1 MEYQYIV
8 NPATNRKCRVDTA
21 LGKRIIKN
29 YANTITGGGKNKT
42 GAAGGAPGAAEL
54 KTVNIQVD
62 KRLLK
67 LSNKVQAQDLLNKM
81 AMTLYGKPIDECLGK
96 AQNLVKGWKKLRVIV
111 HLPPNLSEDKSVV
124 DKMIAEEMREQL
136 LDARAAWSR
145 PNWEGKK
152 HHPTWR
158 DAAAVVERQTIHPD
172 ARGQASNSYQAIIRM
187 ESIANHHNR
196 EAGEGST
203 VFVNS

>member
-21 LGKRIIKN
+21 LGKTIIKN

-42 GAAGGAPGAAEL
+42 GAAGGAPGATEL
-54 KTVNIQVD
+54 RTVNIEVD
-62 KRLLK
+62 QTLLK
-67 LSNKVQAQDLLNKM
+67 LGNKVQALNLLNKM
-81 AMTLYGKPIDECLGK
+81 AMTLYGKPISECLGK

-124 DKMIAEEMREQL
+124 DKMIAEKMREQL
-136 LDARAAWSR
+136 LDAQRAWRR

-152 HHPTWR
+152 YHPTWR
-158 DAAAVVERQTIHPD
+158 AAAAVVEG
-172 ARGQASNSYQAIIRM
+172 RGFRRTTQANNSYQAIIRM

>member
-8 NPATNRKCRVDTA
+8 NPATNRKCRADTA

-42 GAAGGAPGAAEL
+42 GAAGGAPGAAEGWR
-54 KTVNIQVD
+54 TVNIEVD
-62 KRLLK
+62 KPLLK
-67 LSNKVQAQDLLNKM
+67 LSNKVQAQNLLNKM
-81 AMTLYGKPIDECLGK
+81 AMTLYRKPIDECLGK

-124 DKMIAEEMREQL
+124 DKMIAEKMRESHIGW
-136 LDARAAWSR
+136 D
-145 PNWEGKK
+145 GKK
-152 HHPTWR
+152 VYPTWR
-158 DAAAVVERQTIHPD
+158 YAAEVVEGRGFDRDRQ
-172 ARGQASNSYQAIIRM
+172 ANNSYQAIIRM